1 MAHILSYGS
10 LNLDLVY
17 QVPHFVQAGETLSST
32 SRTVHCGG
40 KGLNQSIAA
49 ARAGGTVSHAGK
61 IGGDGTVLTDILRE
75 SGVDTDFVTVGDGPS
90 GHAVIQVDPSG
101 QNCILLFGGCNQEIT
116 HEEIDRVLAHFQAGD
131 YLILQNEINGLD
143 HLMTQAARRGLRIV
157 FNPSPID
164 VSISRLPLGEAWL
177 LIFNEIEGAALA
189 GCDDEEGILNTLRQ
203 RWPRCRLLLTL
214 GSHGCVY
221 DNGQRRL
228 RQGIYQAE
236 TVDTTAAGDTF
247 TGYFV
252 ACMAAGR
259 PEEECLDLASRAAA
273 IAVSRPGAAPSI
285 PPWTRCSAAPSGEGS
300 KSHTVNGPGEIS
312 GAVRFAEGEY
322 RAFAADS
329 LLFPTI
335 QREEVFPMEIPPLFV
350 LKPQALT
357 GRRRR

>member
-116 HEEIDRVLAHFQAGD
+116 HEEIDRALAHFQTGD

-143 HLMTQAARRGLRIV
+143 YLMTQAARQGLRIV

-164 VSISRLPLGEAWL
+164 ESIFRLPLGEAWL

-189 GCDDEEGILNTLRQ
+189 GCDDEEDILNTLRR

-228 RQGIYQAE
+228 RQGIYQVG
-236 TVDTTAAGDTF
+236 TVDTTRYLHRLLRGLYGGGASGGGVSGSGVPCGSHCRVTARRRSV
-247 TGYFV
+247 YPHH
-252 ACMAAGR
+252 GR
-259 PEEECLDLASRAAA
+259 
-273 IAVSRPGAAPSI
+273 GAALH
-285 PPWTRCSAAPSGEGS
+285 PPARG
-300 KSHTVNGPGEIS
+300 VNHI
-312 GAVRFAEGEY
+312 R
-322 RAFAADS
+322 
-329 LLFPTI
+329 
-335 QREEVFPMEIPPLFV
+335 
-350 LKPQALT
+350 
-357 GRRRR
+357 

>member
-1 MAHILSYGS
+1 MKILNIGS
-10 LNLDLVY
+10 LNIDRSY
-17 QVPHFVQAGETLSST
+17 QVPHIVQPGETLCST
-32 SRTVHCGG
+32 SYCVYCGG
-40 KGLNQSIAA
+40 KGLNQSIAL
-49 ARAGGTVSHAGK
+49 ARAGAEVWHAGAV
-61 IGGDGTVLTDILRE
+61 GEDGDILIQALAD
-75 SGVDTDFVTVGDGPS
+75 SGVHTEWVIRSRQPS
-90 GHAVIQVDPSG
+90 GHAIIQVDPSG

-116 HEEIDRVLAHFQAGD
+116 PEEIDRVLAHFQAGD

-164 VSISRLPLGEAWL
+164 ESISRLPLGEAWL

-221 DNGQRRL
+221 DDGQRRL
-228 RQGIYQAE
+228 RQGVYQVG

-273 IAVSRPGAAPSI
+273 LAVSRPGAAPSI
-285 PPWTRCSAAPSGEGS
+285 PTMDEVQRCTLRRGE
-300 KSHTVNGPGEIS
+300 
-312 GAVRFAEGEY
+312 
-322 RAFAADS
+322 
-329 LLFPTI
+329 
-335 QREEVFPMEIPPLFV
+335 
-350 LKPQALT
+350 
-357 GRRRR
+357 

>member
-61 IGGDGTVLTDILRE
+61 IGGNGTVLTDILRE

-116 HEEIDRVLAHFQAGD
+116 HAEIDRVLARFQAGD

-164 VSISRLPLGEAWL
+164 KSIS
-177 LIFNEIEGAALA
+177 
-189 GCDDEEGILNTLRQ
+189 
-203 RWPRCRLLLTL
+203 RLLLTL

-228 RQGIYQAE
+228 RQGIYQVG

-273 IAVSRPGAAPSI
+273 LAVSRPGAAPSI
-285 PPWTRCSAAPSGEGS
+285 PTMDEVQRCTLRRGE
-300 KSHTVNGPGEIS
+300 
-312 GAVRFAEGEY
+312 
-322 RAFAADS
+322 
-329 LLFPTI
+329 
-335 QREEVFPMEIPPLFV
+335 
-350 LKPQALT
+350 
-357 GRRRR
+357 

>member
-116 HEEIDRVLAHFQAGD
+116 HAEIDRVLAHFQAGD

-143 HLMTQAARRGLRIV
+143 HLMTQAARRGCGSCSIPRPSTC
-157 FNPSPID
+157 PSP
-164 VSISRLPLGEAWL
+164 
-177 LIFNEIEGAALA
+177 
-189 GCDDEEGILNTLRQ
+189 GC
-203 RWPRCRLLLTL
+203 RWGR
-214 GSHGCVY
+214 HGC
-221 DNGQRRL
+221 
-228 RQGIYQAE
+228 
-236 TVDTTAAGDTF
+236 
-247 TGYFV
+247 
-252 ACMAAGR
+252 
-259 PEEECLDLASRAAA
+259 
-273 IAVSRPGAAPSI
+273 
-285 PPWTRCSAAPSGEGS
+285 
-300 KSHTVNGPGEIS
+300 
-312 GAVRFAEGEY
+312 
-322 RAFAADS
+322 
-329 LLFPTI
+329 
-335 QREEVFPMEIPPLFV
+335 
-350 LKPQALT
+350 
-357 GRRRR
+357 